1 MTESLSWAL
10 ERAALTAAGQTAVI
24 DGDTVFNY
32 GELARRVA
40 GLGGG
45 LRSIGV
51 QTGEVVGVLALNSH
65 RHLEYWLGVPAIG
78 AVLNDLNYRLGEDE
92 LAFIINDCSTVVLAV
107 DDTHLAVA
115 ERLRTRCPSVRT
127 LVHLGSGPAPEG
139 TVSHEELVAHA
150 PAIAP
155 EIAPEDIGGIFYTG
169 GTTGTPKGVVLSHRN
184 LVANAK
190 HVLLAVRHTAQD
202 RYLHA
207 GPMFHL
213 ADGSQTYAMTWMG
226 GTHVFIPAFDPDA
239 VGRAIEEHRVT
250 FSILV
255 PSMINML
262 VNHPGTADRDL
273 TSLRLLLYG
282 ASPMPDEVQR
292 AAMAMLPCGFSQL
305 YGMTE
310 ASPLLTQST
319 EEDHLR
325 GAAGE
330 QPYARRLRSAGAA
343 VVGVQVEI
351 HRADGTVADVEEVGE
366 IWARGPNIMV
376 GYLNR
381 PDETKAVLDEQG
393 WYHSG
398 DAGRMDEYGYLYI
411 VDRVKDMIISG
422 GENVYSAEVENVL
435 YTHPDVLEAAVIG
448 VPDEKWGERVHAVVV
463 PREGTNPTE
472 EGLKTHCRGKLG
484 GFKIP
489 RGIDFQSEPL
499 PKSGAGKILKR
510 DIRAPYW
517 EGKDRMVN

>member
-1 MTESLSWAL
+1 MTESLGWAL
-10 ERAALTAAGQTAVI
+10 ERAARTAPGRTAVI
-24 DGDTVFNY
+24 DGDTVFDY
-32 GELARRVA
+32 AELARRVA

-51 QTGEVVGVLALNSH
+51 DKGDVVGVMALNSH

-78 AVLNDLNYRLGEDE
+78 AILNDLNYRLGEDE
-92 LAFIINDCSTVVLAV
+92 LAFIIDDCSTTVLAV
-107 DDTHLAVA
+107 DDVHLELG
-115 ERLRTRCPSVRT
+115 ERLRQRCPSLKT
-127 LVHLGSGPAPEG
+127 LVHLGPGAAPDG
-139 TVSHEELVAHA
+139 MPTHEELVSCPPSA
-150 PAIAP
+150 PLP
-155 EIAPEDIGGIFYTG
+155 VAPEDIGGIFYTG
-169 GTTGTPKGVVLSHRN
+169 GTTGTPKGVLLSHRN
-184 LVANAK
+184 LIANAK
-190 HVLLAVRHTAQD
+190 HVLLAVRHTAED

-226 GTHVFIPAFDPDA
+226 GTHVFIPAFDPEA
-239 VGRAIEEHRVT
+239 VVRAIEEHRVT
-250 FSILV
+250 YAILV
-255 PSMINML
+255 PSMINMV
-262 VNHPGTADRDL
+262 VNHPATPKRDL
-273 TSLRLLLYG
+273 SSLRLLLYG

-319 EEDHLR
+319 EEDHRR
-325 GAAGE
+325 GVAGE
-330 QPYARRLRSAGAA
+330 MPYARRLRSAGAA
-343 VVGVQVEI
+343 IIGVQVEI
-351 HRADGTVADVEEVGE
+351 HREDGTEADVEEVGE

-381 PDETKAVLDEQG
+381 PDETKAVLDEHG

-398 DAGRMDEYGYLYI
+398 DAGRMDEDGYLYI

-463 PREGTNPTE
+463 PRDGTNPTAE
-472 EGLKTHCRGKLG
+472 DLMTFCRGKLG

-489 RGIDFQSEPL
+489 RGVDFQTEPL

-510 DIRAPYW
+510 DLRAPYW
-517 EGKDRMVN
+517 AGKDRMVN